1 MAGERGLLRR
11 GAGNPASADVSNTTL
26 PVSPMAPGY
35 DEARLQTTSVTG
47 AVKILGQASPATTM
61 HRLRA
66 WLAVLLVV
74 AVTYVTHDRAAVHQ
88 AGGDSIWTIHQSLG
102 LLQDHTFTLSGWED
116 LLEAHP
122 GLNWHRNAE
131 GDPVFDF
138 PWGTALAS
146 TPIVGALAVREKLS
160 GRSLRDN
167 IRAELPL
174 HELEN
179 TVASV
184 WVALTAGL
192 LMLLAY
198 RELGSWPAATLVAL
212 LFAFA
217 TSAFSTM
224 SRALWSHTSAAFF
237 LALALLILQSA
248 ARSRRGERLL
258 WLLGPVLVLAY
269 ACRPTMAVVAAALL
283 VVVAK
288 RHPQRLAGVLAA
300 GAVSG
305 GVYVLVNLSTYGSV
319 QSAYFSPGRLFGSP
333 TFFEALAG
341 NWVSPNRGLLVWSP
355 VLIFAAV
362 GVVVA
367 RRAGTFDVLHAA
379 AVVAIALHW
388 LVISTLEPWF
398 GGWTTGSR
406 LFSEVLPLFV
416 LLMLPAIDML
426 RRGWGP
432 GLWSVRA
439 VFAVLLLFSLFT
451 NVRGGTRIET
461 HAWNG
466 TPDRPIS
473 SSRMWEWGDLQFLR

>member
-1 MAGERGLLRR
+1 MA
-11 GAGNPASADVSNTTL
+11 N
-26 PVSPMAPGY
+26 GY
-35 DEARLQTTSVTG
+35 DEARLRNISVSG
-47 AVKILGQASPATTM
+47 AVKILGQRSPARTTSG
-61 HRLRA
+61 LRA
-66 WLAVLLVV
+66 ALAVLLVV
-74 AVTYVTHDRAAVHQ
+74 AVTYAVHDRAPAHQ
-88 AGGDSIWTIHQSLG
+88 AGGDSIWTVHQSLG
-102 LLQDHTFTLSGWED
+102 LLQDHTFTLSGWND
-116 LLEAHP
+116 VLERHP
-122 GLNWHRNAE
+122 GLNWHRNPD

-138 PWGTALAS
+138 PWGTALVS
-146 TPIVGALAVREKLS
+146 TPIVGALALREKLS
-160 GRSLRDN
+160 GRSLREN
-167 IRAELPL
+167 IRAQLPL

-179 TVASV
+179 TVGSV
-184 WVALTAGL
+184 WVALTTGL
-192 LMLLAY
+192 LMVLAY
-198 RELGSWPAATLVAL
+198 RELRSWPAATVVAL

-224 SRALWSHTSAAFF
+224 SRALWSHTTAAFF

-248 ARSRRGERLL
+248 ARSARGERLL

-269 ACRPTMAVVAAALL
+269 ACRPTMAVVAAALV

-288 RHPQRLAGVLAA
+288 RHPRRLRGVLVA

-305 GVYVLVNLSTYGSV
+305 GVYVLINLSTYGSV

-341 NWVSPNRGLLVWSP
+341 NWVSPNRGLLIWSP
-355 VLIFAAV
+355 VLVFAAV
-362 GVVVA
+362 GVAVA

-379 AVVAIALHW
+379 AVVAIVLHW

-426 RRGWGP
+426 RRDSGAAGWAG
-432 GLWSVRA
+432 RA
-439 VFAVLLLFSLFT
+439 AFAALLLFSLFT
-451 NVRGGTRIET
+451 NGRGGTRIET

-473 SSRMWEWGDLQFLR
+473 SSRMWEWSDLQFLR

>member
-1 MAGERGLLRR
+1 
-11 GAGNPASADVSNTTL
+11 V
-26 PVSPMAPGY
+26 
-35 DEARLQTTSVTG
+35 
-47 AVKILGQASPATTM
+47 
-61 HRLRA
+61 
-66 WLAVLLVV
+66 AVLLVV
-74 AVTYVTHDRAAVHQ
+74 AVTFVVHDRAPAHQ

-102 LLQDHTFTLSGWED
+102 ILSDHTFTLAGWRD
-116 LLEAHP
+116 VLESHP
-122 GLNWHRNAE
+122 GLNWHYNDN

-160 GRSLRDN
+160 GRSLRAT
-167 IRAELPL
+167 IRGQLPL

-184 WVALTAGL
+184 WVALITGL
-192 LMLLAY
+192 LMVLAY
-198 RELGSWPAATLVAL
+198 RELQSLPAATLVAL

-224 SRALWSHTSAAFF
+224 SRALWSHTTAAFF
-237 LALALLILQSA
+237 LALALVILQSA
-248 ARSRRGERLL
+248 RLDGKRGERLL
-258 WLLGPVLVLAY
+258 WLLGPVLVMAY
-269 ACRPTMAVVAAALL
+269 ACRPTMAVVAVALL

-288 RHPQRLAGVLAA
+288 RHPRRLPGVLVA

-305 GVYVLVNLSTYGSV
+305 GLYVLVNVTTYGSV

-341 NWVSPNRGLLVWSP
+341 NWISPNRGLLIWSP

-379 AVVAIALHW
+379 AVVAIIVHW
-388 LVISTLEPWF
+388 VVISTLDPWF
-398 GGWTTGSR
+398 GGWTTGPR

-416 LLMLPAIDML
+416 LLMLPAVDRL
-426 RRGWGP
+426 RRGSGA
-432 GLWSVRA
+432 GLWAARA
-439 VFAVLLLFSLFT
+439 AFGTLLLFSLFT
-451 NVRGGTRIET
+451 NGRGGTRVET

-466 TPDRPIS
+466 TPDKPIS
-473 SSRMWEWGDLQFLR
+473 SSRMWDWSDLQFLR